1 MFVGFSTPNT
11 IIIKKEKRRKRKE
24 NEASDKDVG
33 NGNIRARD
41 NLVKSPLGLCS
52 KKANLIV

>member
-11 IIIKKEKRRKRKE
+11 IIKKEKRRKRKE
-24 NEASDKDVG
+24 DEASDNDVG
-33 NGNIRARD
+33 NGNIKTRD